1 LSLPR
6 NNPTQWLSASCRSH
20 CFFSYISHNE
30 TGAVL
35 DEGRQCRFY
44 LIGGRN
50 DMLSD
55 TIAAIATAVGEGGIA
70 VVRVSGPEAVTEV
83 EALFRSKT
91 PLSKAPTHTVHYG
104 HIIDP
109 QSQEKVEEVLVT
121 VMRAPRS
128 FTTEDVVEISTHGG
142 VVAVKRVMDLLL
154 LQNIRLAEPG
164 EFTKRAFLNGRIDLS
179 QAEGVIDLIRSK
191 SDKAFSMALK
201 QVDGQLS
208 QNIRRLRHVLVE
220 TLAHIEVNIDY
231 PEHDVESFTSELIKD
246 KSSQVI
252 AEIDRLLHTA
262 EQGKILREGLTTAI
276 VGRPNVGKSSLLNT
290 LAQGERAIVTD
301 IPGTTRDVIEEY
313 VTINNIPL
321 KLLDTA
327 GIRETMDVVERIGVE
342 RSRTAVSEADLLLI
356 VMNANEPLHEDEMA
370 LMEQIRG
377 RQAIVIMNKM
387 DLPAQID
394 RDLLL
399 RYVPEELIVPMSVKE
414 NEGADRLEQ
423 AISNL
428 FFSGKLESADMTYV
442 SNVRHIALL
451 KKARQSLVD
460 AYEAADQFVPID
472 MIQIDVRLAW
482 EHLGEIV
489 GDTAHDA
496 LIDQIF
502 SQFCLGK

>member
-1 LSLPR
+1 
-6 NNPTQWLSASCRSH
+6 
-20 CFFSYISHNE
+20 
-30 TGAVL
+30 
-35 DEGRQCRFY
+35 
-44 LIGGRN
+44 
-50 DMLSD
+50 
-55 TIAAIATAVGEGGIA
+55 
-70 VVRVSGPEAVTEV
+70 
-83 EALFRSKT
+83 
-91 PLSKAPTHTVHYG
+91 
-104 HIIDP
+104 
-109 QSQEKVEEVLVT
+109 
-121 VMRAPRS
+121 
-128 FTTEDVVEISTHGG
+128 
-142 VVAVKRVMDLLL
+142 
-154 LQNIRLAEPG
+154 
-164 EFTKRAFLNGRIDLS
+164 
-179 QAEGVIDLIRSK
+179 
-191 SDKAFSMALK
+191 MALK

-231 PEHDVESFTSELIKD
+231 PEHDVESFTSDLIKD
-246 KSSQVI
+246 KSSQVMM
-252 AEIDRLLHTA
+252 EIDRLLHMA

-356 VMNANEPLHEDEMA
+356 VINANEPLHEDEMA

-387 DLPAQID
+387 DLPAQVD

-423 AISNL
+423 AISKL